1 MALATRRIRQGQ
13 ADYWPGFVDAMAT
26 LLLVII
32 FLLSIFMLAQ
42 FYLSQA
48 ITGRDA
54 VLQSLRAQ
62 ISQLTELLALEEG
75 RSADMET
82 TLASLSASLAEAE
95 DEKTRLSGLLAQAQ
109 TGGAEAQALRSQ
121 LTEQERLTAQAQAQ
135 VELFNQQIAALRQQL
150 ASLEEALEASEAKDK
165 ESQAQIAD
173 LGRRLNTALAQRVQE
188 LARAR
193 SEFFGR
199 LRTALGERDD
209 IQIVGDR
216 FVFQAEVFFASG
228 SAALNPDGEAE
239 LDTIATAIS
248 EIADDVPGDIN
259 WVLRIDGHSDAQP
272 IATAEFPSNWH
283 LSADRAIAVVRYLIA
298 RGVPPNRLLAA
309 GFGEFQPLAAGDSAA
324 DLRRNRRIEFKL
336 TER

>member
-1 MALATRRIRQGQ
+1 MALASRRIRQGQ

-48 ITGRDA
+48 ISGKDS
-54 VLQSLRAQ
+54 VLESLRTQ
-62 ISQLTELLALEEG
+62 ISQLTDLLALEQLRTSELETSLTAMTASLA
-75 RSADMET
+75 SAEEEQAR
-82 TLASLSASLAEAE
+82 LASLLQSAEA
-95 DEKTRLSGLLAQAQ
+95 
-109 TGGAEAQALRSQ
+109 GGEEAQALRAD
-121 LTEQERLTAQAQAQ
+121 LTEQERLTAEAQAQ
-135 VELFNQQIAALRQQL
+135 VELFNQQLAALGSQL
-150 ASLEEALEASEAKDK
+150 ASLEAALEAAEAKDK

-173 LGRRLNTALAQRVQE
+173 LGRRLNSALAQKVQE

-199 LRTALGERDD
+199 LRVALGNRDD

-216 FVFQAEVFFASG
+216 FVFQSEVFFDSG
-228 SAALNPDGEAE
+228 SAALNPVGQAE
-239 LDTIATAIS
+239 LDKIASAIR
-248 EIADDVPGDIN
+248 EISGDVPDDIN
-259 WVLRIDGHSDAQP
+259 WVLRIDGHSDSQP
-272 IATAEFPSNWH
+272 ISTPEFPSNWH
-283 LSADRAIAVVRYLIA
+283 LSAGRAISVVRYLTA
-298 RGVPPNRLLAA
+298 QGVPPNRLLAA
-309 GFGEFQPLAAGDSAA
+309 GFGEFQPLAAGTTAE

>member
-1 MALATRRIRQGQ
+1 MALASRRIRQGQ

-54 VLQSLRAQ
+54 ALESLRSQ
-62 ISQLTELLALEEG
+62 ISQLTDLLALEQSRTVDLESTMAG
-75 RSADMET
+75 
-82 TLASLSASLAEAE
+82 LSASLADA
-95 DEKTRLSGLLAQAQ
+95 DAEKTRLAGLLADAQ
-109 TGGAEAQALRSQ
+109 SGGEAAQALQ
-121 LTEQERLTAQAQAQ
+121 TKLTEQEQLTAEAQAQ
-135 VELFNQQIAALRQQL
+135 VELFNQQLAALRQQL
-150 ASLEEALEASEAKDK
+150 ASLEAALEAAEAKDRD
-165 ESQAQIAD
+165 SQTQIAD
-173 LGRRLNTALAQRVQE
+173 LGRRLNSALAQKVQE

-199 LRTALGERDD
+199 LRTALGNRQD
-209 IQIVGDR
+209 IQVVGDR
-216 FVFQAEVFFASG
+216 FVFQSEVFFDSG
-228 SAALNPDGEAE
+228 SAALNPAGEVE
-239 LDTIATAIS
+239 LNKIATAIQ
-248 EIADDVPGDIN
+248 EIAGDVPDEIN

-272 IATAEFPSNWH
+272 ISTPEFPSNWH
-283 LSADRAIAVVRYLIA
+283 LSAGRAISVVRYLID

-309 GFGEFQPLAAGDSAA
+309 GFGEFQPLAAGAGA
-324 DLRRNRRIEFKL
+324 DALRRNRRIEFKL

>member
-1 MALATRRIRQGQ
+1 MALASRRIRQGQ

-48 ITGRDA
+48 ISGKDS
-54 VLQSLRAQ
+54 VLESLRAQ
-62 ISQLTELLALEEG
+62 ISQLTDLLALEQLRTSELETSLTAMTASLA
-75 RSADMET
+75 SAEEEQAR
-82 TLASLSASLAEAE
+82 LASLLQSAEA
-95 DEKTRLSGLLAQAQ
+95 
-109 TGGAEAQALRSQ
+109 GGEEAQALRAD
-121 LTEQERLTAQAQAQ
+121 LTEQERLTAEAQAQ
-135 VELFNQQIAALRQQL
+135 VELFNQQLAALRSQL
-150 ASLEEALEASEAKDK
+150 ASLEAALEAAEAKDK

-173 LGRRLNTALAQRVQE
+173 LGRRLNSALAQKVQE

-199 LRTALGERDD
+199 LRVALGNRDD

-216 FVFQAEVFFASG
+216 FVFQSEVFFDSG
-228 SAALNPDGEAE
+228 SAALNPAGQAE
-239 LDTIATAIS
+239 LDKIASAIR
-248 EIADDVPGDIN
+248 EISGDVPDDIN
-259 WVLRIDGHSDAQP
+259 WVLRIDGHSDSQP
-272 IATAEFPSNWH
+272 ISTPEFPSNWH
-283 LSADRAIAVVRYLIA
+283 LSAGRAISVVRYLTA
-298 RGVPPNRLLAA
+298 QGVPPNRLLAA
-309 GFGEFQPLAAGDSAA
+309 GFGEFQPLAAGTTAE

>member
-1 MALATRRIRQGQ
+1 MTLASRRIRQGQ

-48 ITGRDA
+48 ISGRDA
-54 VLQSLRAQ
+54 ALESLRAQ
-62 ISQLTELLALEEG
+62 ISQLTDLLALEQSK
-75 RSADMET
+75 SADLESS
-82 TLASLSASLAEAE
+82 LAAMTASLANAE
-95 DEKTRLSGLLAQAQ
+95 DEKTRLAGLLADAEA
-109 TGGAEAQALRSQ
+109 GGEEAQALRAQ
-121 LTEQERLTAQAQAQ
+121 LTEQEQLTAEAQAQ
-135 VELFNQQIAALRQQL
+135 VELFNQQLAALRSQL
-150 ASLEEALEASEAKDK
+150 ASLEAALEAAEAKDK

-173 LGRRLNTALAQRVQE
+173 LGRRLNAALAQKVQE

-199 LRTALGERDD
+199 LRVALGNRDD

-216 FVFQAEVFFASG
+216 FVFQSEVFFDSG
-228 SAALNPDGEAE
+228 SAALNPAGQTE
-239 LDTIATAIS
+239 LNKIASAIR
-248 EIADDVPGDIN
+248 EISGDVPDDIN
-259 WVLRIDGHSDAQP
+259 WVLRIDGHSDSQP
-272 IATAEFPSNWH
+272 ISTAEFPSNWH
-283 LSADRAIAVVRYLIA
+283 LSAGRAISVVRYLTDQ
-298 RGVPPNRLLAA
+298 GVPPNRLLAA
-309 GFGEFQPLAAGDSAA
+309 GFGEYQPLAAGSTAE